1 MDAYD
6 GCMMRRMR
14 NQALFRRTDARS
26 SEDSDIGRCGPGYA
40 ANASSVLLSYVHIVC
55 CAHMSHICVCALS
68 VALCECVLS
77 LLLFVVSRGLSPSPS
92 LPYVHRDSRVAFEWL
107 VPRVCQR
114 AHCTERAAGMLRCIG
129 SLQESLNLVCVSVAA
144 NALPTLRRALVR

>member
-14 NQALFRRTDARS
+14 NQALFRRTDARSSEDSDIGRCTDARS

-77 LLLFVVSRGLSPSPS
+77 LLLFVVSRGLAPSPS
-92 LPYVHRDSRVAFEWL
+92 LCRYVHRDS
-107 VPRVCQR
+107 
-114 AHCTERAAGMLRCIG
+114 HDG
-129 SLQESLNLVCVSVAA
+129 SLRVLSLLPMLYRLLISGKGTGTFIPTKCVCVG
-144 NALPTLRRALVR
+144 PTV

>member
-1 MDAYD
+1 MDEHGMDACD

-14 NQALFRRTDARS
+14 NQALFRRTDARSSEDSDIGRCTDARS

-77 LLLFVVSRGLSPSPS
+77 LLLFVVSRGLAPSPS
-92 LPYVHRDSRVAFEWL
+92 LCRMYIEIPMTVLSLLPMLYTSEPTSRASSRCVNGLVHS
-107 VPRVCQR
+107 
-114 AHCTERAAGMLRCIG
+114 
-129 SLQESLNLVCVSVAA
+129 SVY
-144 NALPTLRRALVR
+144 L

>member
-92 LPYVHRDSRVAFEWL
+92 LRLDHKTHIPYMLTADAQPLRGGLPERGL
-107 VPRVCQR
+107 VPIIRGC
-114 AHCTERAAGMLRCIG
+114 M
-129 SLQESLNLVCVSVAA
+129 
-144 NALPTLRRALVR
+144 

>member
-1 MDAYD
+1 
-6 GCMMRRMR
+6 MRRMR

-26 SEDSDIGRCGPGYA
+26 RILILDDAQTLGQARILILDDAAQDA

-77 LLLFVVSRGLSPSPS
+77 LLLFVVSRGLAPSPS
-92 LPYVHRDSRVAFEWL
+92 LCRMRK
-107 VPRVCQR
+107 
-114 AHCTERAAGMLRCIG
+114 
-129 SLQESLNLVCVSVAA
+129 
-144 NALPTLRRALVR
+144 